1 MRSYGKGK
9 DRSFEIYA
17 TVETDVEVKIT
28 VRELFEH
35 IIEDDEALQLLK
47 EMLVESGVFPKEVFY
62 TNDTALSQT
71 FDTALSQ
78 ALRYLDERSF
88 ELSDE
93 DEKAIIE
100 IAEKYRFIPIN
111 RW

>member
-62 TNDTALSQT
+62 TNDTALSQ
-71 FDTALSQ
+71 